1 MWFFENRLFLR
12 QNTFF
17 LCVLAKLK
25 FYLSP
30 KLNFLSRFGELCCL
44 SFAKTQF
51 FITFW
56 RIVLFIFRQNSIFY
70 HVLANCLYAQI
81 IKKRE

>member
-1 MWFFENRLFLR
+1 MGLFENRLFLR

-30 KLNFLSRFGELCCL
+30 KLNFLSRFGELSVCPDNKK
-44 SFAKTQF
+44 A
-51 FITFW
+51 FI
-56 RIVLFIFRQNSIFY
+56 IIQSAIFIDGGCYN
-70 HVLANCLYAQI
+70 HNGDG
-81 IKKRE
+81 